1 MSERGRHGPISALVE
16 FGHRRPVLTLL
27 LALLVL
33 VTGALLGS
41 RLDFETDVI
50 HMLPRRDPVVRDFV
64 RVLEE
69 YGALDT
75 LVAAVPIDGE
85 DRLELA
91 LRLVDELGA
100 EMQGSEYVSRV
111 QVHLDDPV
119 RLAEAVLRH
128 AVLFLD
134 DEGRA
139 SLERRL
145 SDEGLAGRAAD
156 IRASLETPQG
166 VIAKE
171 LALTDPLGLLP
182 LLLGRISQAPA
193 ALKVDFASGY
203 YLAADHSMVLLLA
216 RPNGPAQDI
225 GFDEAMFADLEARA
239 ARVRG
244 RLAEAEGVDL
254 ADVPEVLFGGGH
266 RIAVEDASLIRAD
279 VITNSMTSLGCVL
292 LLFFFAYR
300 RWWANLYAFL
310 PLAVGLA
317 LTFAFAYLALGR
329 LNSASAGFSA
339 MLVGLGI
346 DFTIVMYGRYLEER
360 LAGEDIGTALATMA
374 TSAGPA
380 VALGAVT
387 TLGTFYAFLFTHLPG
402 LREFGLL
409 TGTGIILLGIAAFV
423 LLPALITLLD
433 RGRTPRPHPRL
444 FDVDA
449 LMAAAQRHR
458 HVLLVAAALATL
470 GSLFALPLIRF
481 DDDVRKLR
489 APSNQ
494 GAQIQDRV
502 GAAFGFTFSSMVVI
516 VDAPSVDELLE
527 RVRRVGRGLEPMRHA
542 GVIASY
548 ESLATLVPSPEAQRR
563 ALDWLARNRELTDPG
578 RVRRVFGEA
587 LRERGMVVDAF
598 APALDEL
605 AETLRP
611 AGPISLEIWRGTPV
625 EQVLERSLRTTA
637 GGVATVVNIFPHP
650 GEWKR
655 EPPPPLVE
663 LVGEVPGAT
672 LTGVAVISQHLR
684 RTTWRDA
691 ALCGGLGLAF
701 VIGIMFWQLRSW
713 RGVGFCL
720 VPMALGLLWTLGLLV
735 AVGLP
740 LNQMNVFVTTM
751 IVGIGSDYGIHVYHR
766 YREGA
771 DLARLAETGRSVL
784 LAALTTVVGFGS
796 LVLTHY
802 PGLQSIGWMTALGV
816 LLSCFAA
823 VVVLPLLFDRRAQ
836 S

>member
-1 MSERGRHGPISALVE
+1 VSEPGRRGVIGALVE
-16 FGHRRPVLTLL
+16 VGHRHPVLTLC
-27 LALLVL
+27 ATAVVL
-33 VTGALLGS
+33 VTGVLLGS

-50 HMLPRRDPVVRDFV
+50 HMLPRKDPVVRDFV

-69 YGALDT
+69 YGTLDT
-75 LVAAVPIDGE
+75 LVVAVPIAGE
-85 DRLELA
+85 DRLDRA
-91 LRLVDELGA
+91 LRLVDELGT
-100 EMQGSEYVSRV
+100 ELQDSPHVSHV
-111 QVHLDDPV
+111 QAHLDDPV

-134 DEGRA
+134 EDGLRA
-139 SLERRL
+139 LEPRL
-145 SDEGLAGRAAD
+145 TDDGLARRAAD

-166 VIAKE
+166 LIAKE

-182 LLLGRISQAPA
+182 LLLGRVSQAPA

-203 YLAADHSMVLLLA
+203 YLSADHSMVLLLA

-239 ARVRG
+239 ARVRARVAEADG
-244 RLAEAEGVDL
+244 VALAE
-254 ADVPEVLFGGGH
+254 VPEVLFGGGH

-279 VITNSMTSLGCVL
+279 VITNSMTSLVCVL

-310 PLAVGLA
+310 PLAAGLA
-317 LTFAFAYLALGR
+317 LTFTFAYLTLGR
-329 LNSASAGFSA
+329 LNSATAGFSA

-360 LAGEDIGTALATMA
+360 LAGEEIGPALATMA
-374 TSAGPA
+374 AWSGPA
-380 VALGAVT
+380 VFLGAVT

-409 TGTGIILLGIAAFV
+409 TGTGIILLLLTAYV

-444 FDVDA
+444 FDVDG
-449 LMAAAQRHR
+449 LMARAQRHR
-458 HVLLVAAALATL
+458 HVLLVAAALATIA
-470 GSLFALPLIRF
+470 SLFALPLIRF

-489 APSNQ
+489 SPSNR
-494 GAQIQDRV
+494 GMRIQERV
-502 GAAFGFTFSSMVVI
+502 GEAFGFTFSSMVVI
-516 VDAPSVDELLE
+516 VDAPTVDELLD
-527 RVRRVGRGLEPMRHA
+527 RVRRLGRGLEPMRHA

-548 ESLATLVPSPEAQRR
+548 ESLATLVPTPEAQQRSL
-563 ALDWLARNRELTDPG
+563 AWLARKRELTDPD
-578 RVRRVFGEA
+578 RIRRVFGTA
-587 LRERGMVVDAF
+587 LRQQGLVVDAF

-611 AGPISLEIWRGTPV
+611 AGPISLDIWRGTPV
-625 EQVLERSLRTTA
+625 EQLIERSLRTTA

-663 LVGEVPGAT
+663 LVDGVPGAT

-691 ALCGGLGLAF
+691 ALCGVLGLMF
-701 VIGIMFWQLRSW
+701 VIGVIFWQVRSW
-713 RGVGFCL
+713 RGVGLCL
-720 VPMALGLLWTLGLLV
+720 VPMALGVLWTLGILV

-771 DLARLAETGRSVL
+771 SLARLAETARSVL

-796 LVLTHY
+796 LILTHY

-823 VVVLPLLFDRRAQ
+823 IVVLPLLFDWRGRP
-836 S
+836 

>member
-1 MSERGRHGPISALVE
+1 MSEPARRGPISALVE
-16 FGHRRPVLTLL
+16 FGHRRPVLTMC
-27 LALLVL
+27 LAGIVL
-33 VTGALLGS
+33 AAGVLLGS
-41 RLDFETDVI
+41 RLDFETDVM
-50 HMLPRRDPVVRDFV
+50 HMLPRRDPVVRDFL

-75 LVAAVPIDGE
+75 LVAAVPIAGE
-85 DRLELA
+85 ERLELA

-100 EMQGSEYVSRV
+100 EMEGSEYVSRI

-139 SLERRL
+139 ALERRL
-145 SDEGLAGRAAD
+145 SDEGLARRAAD

-182 LLLGRISQAPA
+182 LLLDRVSQAPA

-239 ARVRG
+239 ARVRA
-244 RLAEAEGVDL
+244 RLAEQEGVDL
-254 ADVPEVLFGGGH
+254 ATVPEVLFGGGH

-317 LTFAFAYLALGR
+317 LTFAFAYLTLGR

-360 LAGEDIGTALATMA
+360 LSGEDLGTALATMA
-374 TSAGPA
+374 ASAGPA

-409 TGTGIILLGIAAFV
+409 TGTGIILLGVAAFV

-433 RGRTPRPHPRL
+433 RGRAPRPHPRL
-444 FDVDA
+444 FDVDGV
-449 LMAAAQRHR
+449 MAAAQRHR
-458 HVLLVAAALATL
+458 HVLLVGAALATV

-489 APSNQ
+489 SPSNR
-494 GAQIQDRV
+494 GMQIQERV
-502 GAAFGFTFSSMVVI
+502 GAAFGFTFSSMVVL
-516 VDAPSVDELLE
+516 VDAPTVDELLE
-527 RVRRVGRGLEPMRHA
+527 RVRRVGRGLEPMRNA
-542 GVIASY
+542 RVIASY
-548 ESLATLVPSPEAQRR
+548 ESLATLVPPPEAQQE
-563 ALDWLARNRELTDPG
+563 ALDWLARNRGLTDPE

-587 LRERGMVVDAF
+587 LRARGLVVEAF
-598 APALDEL
+598 APALGEL
-605 AETLRP
+605 DGTLRP
-611 AGPISLEIWRGTPV
+611 PGAISLEIWRGTPV

-637 GGVATVVNIFPHP
+637 GGVATVVNIFPYP

-663 LVGEVPGAT
+663 LVGEVQGAT

-691 ALCGGLGLAF
+691 AMCGVLGLAF
-701 VIGIMFWQLRSW
+701 VVGIMFWQLRSW
-713 RGVGFCL
+713 RGVALCL
-720 VPMALGLLWTLGLLV
+720 VPMVLGVLWTLGVLV

-766 YREGA
+766 HREGA
-771 DLARLAETGRSVL
+771 DLTQLAETGRSVL

-823 VVVLPLLFDRRAQ
+823 LIVLPLLLDWRGR

>member
-1 MSERGRHGPISALVE
+1 MSEPGRRGFIGALVE
-16 FGHRRPVLTLL
+16 FGHRRPVLTLCVT
-27 LALLVL
+27 AVVL
-33 VTGALLGS
+33 VTGVVLGS
-41 RLDFETDVI
+41 HLDFETDI
-50 HMLPRRDPVVRDFV
+50 THLLPRRDPVVRDFV

-75 LVAAVPIDGE
+75 LVVAVPIAGE
-85 DRLELA
+85 DRLERA

-100 EMQGSEYVSRV
+100 ELQSSPYLSQV
-111 QVHLDDPV
+111 QVQLDDPV

-134 DEGRA
+134 EDGLRA
-139 SLERRL
+139 LEQRL
-145 SDEGLAGRAAD
+145 RDDGLTRRAAD

-166 VIAKE
+166 LIAKE
-171 LALTDPLGLLP
+171 LALADPLGLLP
-182 LLLGRISQAPA
+182 LLLGRVSRAPA

-203 YLAADHSMVLLLA
+203 YLSADHSMVLLLA

-225 GFDEAMFADLEARA
+225 GFDEAMFADLEDRA
-239 ARVRG
+239 ARVRA
-244 RLAEAEGVDL
+244 RLAEREGIGL
-254 ADVPEVLFGGGH
+254 SDVPGVLFGGGH

-279 VITNSMTSLGCVL
+279 VITNSMTSLVCVL
-292 LLFFFAYR
+292 LLFYFAYR

-310 PLAVGLA
+310 PLAAGLA
-317 LTFAFAYLALGR
+317 LTFAFAYLTLGR
-329 LNSASAGFSA
+329 LNSATAGFSA

-360 LAGEDIGTALATMA
+360 LTGAEIGPALATMA
-374 TSAGPA
+374 ASSGPA

-409 TGTGIILLGIAAFV
+409 TGTGIILLLLTAYV

-433 RGRTPRPHPRL
+433 RGRAPRPHPRL
-444 FDVDA
+444 FDVDG
-449 LMAAAQRHR
+449 LI
-458 HVLLVAAALATL
+458 AAALRHRRVVLSGVALATVA
-470 GSLFALPLIRF
+470 SLLALPLIRF

-489 APSNQ
+489 SPSNK
-494 GAQIQDRV
+494 GSQIQERV
-502 GAAFGFTFSSMVVI
+502 GEAFGFTFSSMVVI
-516 VDAPSVDELLE
+516 VDAPTVDQLLD
-527 RVRRVGRGLEPMRHA
+527 RVRRLNRGLEPMRSA

-548 ESLATLVPSPEAQRR
+548 ESLATLVPPPEAQQRS
-563 ALDWLARNRELTDPG
+563 LGWLARNRELTDPE
-578 RVRRVFGEA
+578 RIRRVFGDA
-587 LRERGMVVDAF
+587 LRGQGLVVDAF
-598 APALDEL
+598 SAALDEL
-605 AETLRP
+605 GETLRP
-611 AGPISLEIWRGTPV
+611 PGPISLDIWRGTPV
-625 EQVLERSLRTTA
+625 EQVVERSLRTTA

-663 LVGEVPGAT
+663 LVGQVPGAT

-691 ALCGGLGLAF
+691 ALCGALGLVF
-701 VIGIMFWQLRSW
+701 VIGILFWQLRSW
-713 RGVGFCL
+713 RGVGYCL
-720 VPMALGLLWTLGLLV
+720 VPMVLGVLWTLGVL
-735 AVGLP
+735 AAAGLP

-771 DLARLAETGRSVL
+771 DVTRLAETARAVL

-796 LVLTHY
+796 LILTHY

-823 VVVLPLLFDRRAQ
+823 TIVLPLLFEWRGR